1 MTDIISARCFGCGNV
16 IKVPAALGGK
26 KARCPQCTNTISIPM
41 SANDTQ
47 YNDIISDAD
56 LPEVARDGEVPV
68 AEEGDAP
75 FPGVG
80 KEPGTEEPPE
90 LKRRGGTSVRGRASG
105 SGGSLPR
112 VTASIPSPQRGT
124 QQRKGGAKPAAPKSN
139 TGMIVGIALGVL
151 ALVILAVVMSNNS
164 SKEKEKTGNKTTV
177 KEKEREKEREKT
189 PPSPQ
194 YAPDDQALVNRL
206 MDYTG
211 AVNRGDVVHMM
222 KFFAFDPEESRKYR
236 IRATEMIEKKTVYE
250 NVKVTSVGGGTITFS
265 YGAGSTKTIQWKKD
279 GDVWMIA
286 ELPSP

>member
-41 SANDTQ
+41 RANDTQ

-80 KEPGTEEPPE
+80 KEPGQEDPPE
-90 LKRRGGTSVRGRASG
+90 LKRRGGTSVRGRSSA

-112 VTASIPSPQRGT
+112 VAASIPSPQRGT
-124 QQRKGGAKPAAPKSN
+124 QQRKGGGRPAAPKSN

-151 ALVILAVVMSNNS
+151 ALIILAVVVSNNS
-164 SKEKEKTGNKTTV
+164 SSKEKPGGNKPPV
-177 KEKEREKEREKT
+177 KEKEREKEKEKT
-189 PPSPQ
+189 Q
-194 YAPDDQALVNRL
+194 AATTYAPEEQALVTRL

-222 KFFAFDPEESRKYR
+222 KFFAYDPEEERKYR
-236 IRATEMIEKKTVYE
+236 IRATELVEKKTVYE

-265 YGAGSTKTIQWKKD
+265 YGAGTTKTIQWKKD

>member
-41 SANDTQ
+41 GANDTQ

-75 FPGVG
+75 FPGVA
-80 KEPGTEEPPE
+80 KEPGQEDPPE
-90 LKRRGGTSVRGRASG
+90 LKRRGGTSVRGRSSA

-112 VTASIPSPQRGT
+112 VSASIPSPQRGT
-124 QQRKGGAKPAAPKSN
+124 QQRKGGGRPAAPKSN

-151 ALVILAVVMSNNS
+151 ALIILAVVASNNS
-164 SKEKEKTGNKTTV
+164 SSKEKQGGTKLPM
-177 KEKEREKEREKT
+177 KEKEREKEKEKT
-189 PPSPQ
+189 QTAQQ
-194 YAPDDQALVNRL
+194 YAPDEQALVNRL

-222 KFFAFDPEESRKYR
+222 KFFVYDSDEKRKYL
-236 IRATEMIEKKTVYE
+236 IRATEMIEKKVQYD
-250 NVKVTSVGGGTITFS
+250 NAKVTAVGGGSVTFS
-265 YGAGSTKTIQWKKD
+265 YGAGSTKTITWKKD

>member
-1 MTDIISARCFGCGNV
+1 MVDIISARCFGCGNV

-56 LPEVARDGEVPV
+56 LPEVARDGEAPV

-80 KEPGTEEPPE
+80 KEPGQEDPPE

-105 SGGSLPR
+105 SGGALPR
-112 VTASIPSPQRGT
+112 VTASIPSPQRGGT
-124 QQRKGGAKPAAPKSN
+124 QQRKGGRPAAPKSN
-139 TGMIVGIALGVL
+139 TGMVVGIALGIL
-151 ALVILAVVMSNNS
+151 ALIILAVVVGNKSSNEKPVKPPTSNHKERD
-164 SKEKEKTGNKTTV
+164 KEKEKD
-177 KEKEREKEREKT
+177 KT
-189 PPSPQ
+189 PPTPQ
-194 YAPDDQALVNRL
+194 YAPDEQALVNRL
-206 MDYTG
+206 TDYTG

-222 KFFAFDPEESRKYR
+222 KFFAYDLEEERKYR
-236 IRATEMIEKKTVYE
+236 IRATELVEKKTVYE
-250 NVKVTSVGGGTITFS
+250 NVKVTSVGGGSITFS
-265 YGAGSTKTIQWKKD
+265 YGAGSTKTMTWKKE

>member
-1 MTDIISARCFGCGNV
+1 MVDIISARCFGCGNV

-80 KEPGTEEPPE
+80 KEPGTEDPPE

-112 VTASIPSPQRGT
+112 VTASIPSPQRGGT
-124 QQRKGGAKPAAPKSN
+124 QQRKGGPRPAAPRSN
-139 TGMIVGIALGVL
+139 TGMFVGIALGVL
-151 ALVILAVVMSNNS
+151 ALIILAVVVSNNS
-164 SKEKEKTGNKTTV
+164 SKEKGPHKLPP
-177 KEKEREKEREKT
+177 KEKEREATTKEKA
-189 PPSPQ
+189 PPPPQ
-194 YAPDDQALVNRL
+194 YAPDEQALVTRL

-222 KFFAFDPEESRKYR
+222 KFFAYDPEEERKYR
-236 IRATEMIEKKTVYE
+236 IRATELVEKKTVYE
-250 NVKVTSVGGGTITFS
+250 NVKVTSVGGGSITFS
-265 YGAGSTKTIQWKKD
+265 YGAGSTKTIAWKKE
-279 GDVWMIA
+279 GDIWMIA